1 MNFKFTISRKISL
14 GFGLFIL
21 VVAVVLFITTRTLTE
36 SIALTRDINERHSP
50 ALYHL
55 NILKNNVSESVALA
69 ENWVLYQTRSDNP
82 SKLKLEKLVNEDIPK
97 KTIDL
102 SAFTS
107 DWGLEDRLILEEIT
121 EEIQTLTL
129 VYEEIKRIL
138 PSFESY
144 SPINMMNAEFLIEDE
159 NKVDTISKQLYEF
172 IGMLIDRQQKIISVK
187 SKLMAESF
195 SRLLTELIIIFIF
208 VLFSGVIIA
217 HFTIR
222 SIVKPVK
229 FLKRILLYLGK
240 GIFPTTTMNI
250 SNDEI
255 GDMSFAV
262 NRLVEGLKRTTEFA
276 NEVGAGNFDAK
287 YEPLSEDDELGRE
300 LLKMRDDLAENEKYL
315 ELKVQERTDEV
326 VRQKEEIENQKEK
339 VTELYKDLTDSINYA
354 KRLQEA
360 ILPGDE
366 AITNCFPESF
376 VLYRPKAIV
385 SGDFYWFKEQKNE
398 VMFSV
403 VDCTGHGVPGAFM
416 SLVGYNAI
424 NQVVKTKTN
433 PSEILK
439 EVSKLATETL
449 QSRDT
454 GEMKVQDG
462 MDMAFC
468 TINPATL
475 MLEYSGAFNP
485 AYIVRG
491 AELIELRPDKI
502 AIGAYSEDVT
512 AFSDIHFKLQ
522 ANDIIYLFSDGY
534 ADQFGG
540 PDGKK
545 FMRKKFKAL
554 LLEIRELPML
564 VQRKELY
571 SRLVEW
577 QGRESQVDDICV
589 FGIKITADSMQN

>member
-50 ALYHL
+50 TLYHL

-69 ENWVLYQTRSDNP
+69 ENWVLYQTRSDSP

-102 SAFTS
+102 SAFAS
-107 DWGLEDRLILEEIT
+107 DWELEDRLILEEIT
-121 EEIQTLTL
+121 EEIQTLTV
-129 VYEEIKRIL
+129 VYGEIKSIL

-172 IGMLIDRQQKIISVK
+172 IGMLIDRQQKIISAK

-195 SRLLTELIIIFIF
+195 SRLLTELVVIFIF

-262 NRLVEGLKRTTEFA
+262 KRLVEGLKRTTEFA

-300 LLKMRDDLAENEKYL
+300 LLKMRDDLAE
-315 ELKVQERTDEV
+315 
-326 VRQKEEIENQKEK
+326 
-339 VTELYKDLTDSINYA
+339 
-354 KRLQEA
+354 
-360 ILPGDE
+360 
-366 AITNCFPESF
+366 
-376 VLYRPKAIV
+376 
-385 SGDFYWFKEQKNE
+385 
-398 VMFSV
+398 
-403 VDCTGHGVPGAFM
+403 
-416 SLVGYNAI
+416 
-424 NQVVKTKTN
+424 
-433 PSEILK
+433 
-439 EVSKLATETL
+439 
-449 QSRDT
+449 
-454 GEMKVQDG
+454 
-462 MDMAFC
+462 
-468 TINPATL
+468 
-475 MLEYSGAFNP
+475 
-485 AYIVRG
+485 
-491 AELIELRPDKI
+491 
-502 AIGAYSEDVT
+502 
-512 AFSDIHFKLQ
+512 
-522 ANDIIYLFSDGY
+522 
-534 ADQFGG
+534 
-540 PDGKK
+540 
-545 FMRKKFKAL
+545 
-554 LLEIRELPML
+554 
-564 VQRKELY
+564 
-571 SRLVEW
+571 
-577 QGRESQVDDICV
+577 
-589 FGIKITADSMQN
+589 